1 MYLEIQ
7 NTSVLNQN
15 DECMHEKCLY
25 FSNLI
30 RCPLRDPKNK
40 ISLSILTVKC
50 LYFSNLIRCP
60 LRDPKNKISLSILPV
75 TTILLPKQCHNIRPN
90 EIKRK
95 DNKGR
100 SSHHLKVP

>member
-7 NTSVLNQN
+7 KTSVLNQN
-15 DECMHEKCLY
+15 DECMHE
-25 FSNLI
+25 
-30 RCPLRDPKNK
+30 
-40 ISLSILTVKC
+40 KC